1 MVFSALSLL
10 MTLSGCGYHLRGVT
24 QLDSAY
30 ERVYVQG
37 MAQSDPVY
45 QQLQQL
51 FLNTHSQLVSDPR
64 SATATLV
71 IDDNHVEQRV
81 AVVTPQASVQ
91 QYELYQ
97 RITYHVVL
105 PDGRETP
112 SRSIS
117 QARNY
122 NYDPTSVLASSS
134 NEAQIRQELAHTL
147 ARLLFYRLNV
157 PLKAPST
164 TSTTSTSGAAPVTAP
179 PVPASP

>member
-1 MVFSALSLL
+1 MALISLAL
-10 MTLSGCGYHLRGVT
+10 LLTVSGCGYHLRGVT
-24 QLDSAY
+24 QLDAAY

-37 MAQSDPVY
+37 LASSDPVY
-45 QQLQQL
+45 QQLQEL
-51 FLNTHSQLVSDPR
+51 FLNTHSQLVSDPT

-105 PDGRETP
+105 PDGRETAP
-112 SRSIS
+112 RSIS

-147 ARLLFYRLNV
+147 ARLLFYRLNA
-157 PLKAPST
+157 PLNAPPT
-164 TSTTSTSGAAPVTAP
+164 PAASAMAPATAP
-179 PVPASP
+179 QVSASP